1 VLSRLGSE
9 TAPAS
14 EIEMPGGG
22 AAKLRVEPYRL
33 GGVDCDEFLLLL
45 SDPEVIDSL
54 ETDVRLANQLQGLA
68 RAYRTMAHELRA
80 PLGAMMI
87 HLDLLR
93 ESIVFGTVAT
103 GKEGPERYV
112 VVLREELQRLNRSLS
127 EVLTGALSATEHRA
141 RFDLREA
148 LSEVGTLLAPQS
160 RRQGVDLRSR
170 TPEMPVILVGYRDRL
185 KQSFLNI
192 AVNALE
198 AMPGGGCLSFDMQ
211 VEDAV
216 AVVRVSD
223 TGRGIPREDLE
234 RIYERDFT
242 TKATGSGIGLH
253 VARALVEI
261 HGGVIRV
268 ESEEGRGTLVEV
280 RLPLLPRD

>member
-1 VLSRLGSE
+1 
-9 TAPAS
+9 
-14 EIEMPGGG
+14 
-22 AAKLRVEPYRL
+22 
-33 GGVDCDEFLLLL
+33 
-45 SDPEVIDSL
+45 
-54 ETDVRLANQLQGLA
+54 
-68 RAYRTMAHELRA
+68 
-80 PLGAMMI
+80 
-87 HLDLLR
+87 
-93 ESIVFGTVAT
+93 
-103 GKEGPERYV
+103 
-112 VVLREELQRLNRSLS
+112 
-127 EVLTGALSATEHRA
+127 
-141 RFDLREA
+141 
-148 LSEVGTLLAPQS
+148 
-160 RRQGVDLRSR
+160 
-170 TPEMPVILVGYRDRL
+170 MPVILVGYRDRL